1 MKKKQVKTKIYP
13 KFTKKKKSEKKI
25 YPILYFLKVKYH
37 TKRKKKKIKINHSPV
52 HNLNTNYYLKYL

>member
-25 YPILYFLKVKYH
+25 YLVLDFFKVKYH
-37 TKRKKKKIKINHSPV
+37 IKEKEKKKKKKKIIHSPV
-52 HNLNTNYYLKYL
+52 HNLNTN

>member
-37 TKRKKKKIKINHSPV
+37 TKRKKKD
-52 HNLNTNYYLKYL
+52 TNKLLHTSQSTI